1 MYSGWRDV
9 GIDRN
14 NYAVM
19 YNAVISSELW
29 TVKLWYAKDLFFLVI
44 VSISNYF
51 SDDAKVAFLVICV
64 TSLLLKFFAIRR
76 IAAEHALIILILY
89 AIFLS
94 PGLEFAAMR
103 SGLAVGFLFLALALR
118 EKKYLFIVLLTFSAT
133 SHISFLPVIPLALR
147 QINNFLSKN
156 KWGYLILTLLVF
168 MLSEALLYLFPHGV
182 DYSNNHGTLS
192 SFFQPMATLVIALL
206 IFYRLDN
213 ISKLNVRNQS
223 FQYLQVI
230 RPLTYGLIAIAFGIN
245 SMVVTAA
252 TRYLEISWCLLLLA
266 SIVMFKKSYLNMLG
280 GVLLMALLSYEN
292 ISRMT
297 WLAILNPN
305 LG

>member
-1 MYSGWRDV
+1 
-9 GIDRN
+9 
-14 NYAVM
+14 
-19 YNAVISSELW
+19 
-29 TVKLWYAKDLFFLVI
+29 
-44 VSISNYF
+44 
-51 SDDAKVAFLVICV
+51 
-64 TSLLLKFFAIRR
+64 
-76 IAAEHALIILILY
+76 
-89 AIFLS
+89 
-94 PGLEFAAMR
+94 
-103 SGLAVGFLFLALALR
+103 
-118 EKKYLFIVLLTFSAT
+118 
-133 SHISFLPVIPLALR
+133 
-147 QINNFLSKN
+147 
-156 KWGYLILTLLVF
+156 
-168 MLSEALLYLFPHGV
+168 
-182 DYSNNHGTLS
+182 
-192 SFFQPMATLVIALL
+192 MATLVIALL